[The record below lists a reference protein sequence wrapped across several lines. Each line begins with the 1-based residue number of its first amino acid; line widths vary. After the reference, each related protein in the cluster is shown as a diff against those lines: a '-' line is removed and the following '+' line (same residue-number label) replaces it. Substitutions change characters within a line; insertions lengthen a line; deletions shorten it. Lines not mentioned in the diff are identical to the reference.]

1 MAYTKLSEFLDE
13 WEYESNST
21 VKLLS
26 NLTDESLSVKVYN
39 NGRTLGFL
47 AWHLA
52 TTISEMCSKAG
63 IIFSSTE
70 KENEPPIFAEIIV
83 STYDK
88 LSKSLIKSIKLNW
101 TDASLNEEVEM
112 YGEKWKRSVVL
123 DTLVNHQIHHRGQI
137 TVLMRQAGLRVTGIY
152 GPTKE
157 EWQEMGLEPKK

>member
-63 IIFSSTE
+63 IIFSLKE

-123 DTLVNHQIHHRGQI
+123 DTLVKHQIHHRGQI
-137 TVLMRQAGLRVTGIY
+137 TVLMRQAGLKVTGIY

>member
-26 NLTDESLSVKVYN
+26 NLTDESLNVKVYN

-123 DTLVNHQIHHRGQI
+123 DTLVKHQIHHRGQI
-137 TVLMRQAGLRVTGIY
+137 TVLMRQAGLKVTGIY